1 MFACRFYEGQ
11 QNIYFYKVFSFL
23 STWEQNKKKKN
34 GPLSGLSSRFLIT
47 CHEEIKE
54 KKKESEQRQFGVS
67 SDVAAVYRH
76 FNERC
81 NRASLNQQPNET
93 HSVILRLQAGESQ
106 TPAWT
111 F

>member
-1 MFACRFYEGQ
+1 MRVNKTFIFT
-11 QNIYFYKVFSFL
+11 KFSHSSPL
-23 STWEQNKKKKN
+23 GNKIKKKN

-67 SDVAAVYRH
+67 SDAAAVYRH